1 MQWKYLLA
9 VVCAGACNASV
20 AQTAQ
25 AQYPT
30 KPIRFIVPFPPGGG
44 TDIVARTINLRLSER
59 LGQTVIIDNR
69 GGANAIIGTDLAA
82 KAPADGYTMLICLQ
96 ANMVVNPLLYRDL
109 PYDPSRDFAPV
120 LQLTT
125 IAQMLTVHPGLPVKS
140 VTELIQF
147 ARSQPGKLTYG
158 SSGTGGS
165 SHLATVLFNT
175 MTQLNMVHVPYK
187 GGGPAVNDLVGGQ
200 INVYAGTVL
209 SLVPFVK
216 AGRVRALGV
225 TTEKRLAAFPDLP
238 AIAET
243 LPGYEAGVWQGL
255 VVPKG
260 TPDAIVQRL
269 NREINAILKMPDI
282 QERLTA
288 GGAEPIGGS
297 AAAFSRWIKK
307 DTAKVAKLIKDAGI
321 KVN

>member
-59 LGQTVIIDNR
+59 LGQTVLIDNR